1 MVPALGGAWVDA
13 SVLRS
18 TAGWASKQQGWH
30 VTVAFCSTPPM
41 LTNLL
46 ASNWRTE
53 VHLHIFTCTAGGV
66 AYLDYIRQ
74 LAQRLEGDWEGVQA
88 DLEAIR

>member
-1 MVPALGGAWVDA
+1 MRCGVAPSVSLLPFEPGLLSALP
-13 SVLRS
+13 L
-18 TAGWASKQQGWH
+18 
-30 VTVAFCSTPPM
+30 PLP
-41 LTNLL
+41 
-46 ASNWRTE
+46 
-53 VHLHIFTCTAGGV
+53 GGV